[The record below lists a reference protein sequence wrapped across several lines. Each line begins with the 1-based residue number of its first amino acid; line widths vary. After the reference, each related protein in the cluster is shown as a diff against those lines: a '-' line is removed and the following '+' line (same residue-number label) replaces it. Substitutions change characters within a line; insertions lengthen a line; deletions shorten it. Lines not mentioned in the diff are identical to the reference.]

1 MILVT
6 IKSRGEDLFSFPFL
20 PFLSFLIKGV
30 ILTIKT
36 RLESS
41 TLFWGAELGSFPA
54 LPCPALV
61 LGSWDLSVLSLNTSK
76 VEN

>member
-6 IKSRGEDLFSFPFL
+6 IKSRGEDLFSF

-61 LGSWDLSVLSLNTSK
+61 LGSWDLSVLSLYTSK